1 MKESKKE
8 YQKPEVRRVEL
19 SLSEVVLGT
28 GCFSVTGD
36 PRDPDCYPL
45 TYNCQQP
52 PV

>member
-28 GCFSVTGD
+28 GCWSIVGD
-36 PRDPDCYPL
+36 PEFPECYPG
-45 TYNCQQP
+45 TISCRT
-52 PV
+52 

>member
-1 MKESKKE
+1 MKSEKKE

-36 PRDPDCYPL
+36 PQNPNCYPL
-45 TYNCQQP
+45 SAICRAP
-52 PV
+52 